1 MFVNWF
7 NLCINRWY
15 ILSFS
20 SGVICILSLFNNK
33 LTIMNKYLIKREIE
47 GASQIPSE
55 KLDEIGQ
62 GSESVLIAMRNEG
75 KQIEQEHSYI
85 AGNNVF
91 CVYNAES
98 EDLIKEHSE
107 RAGVPAN
114 EITLI
119 SSILEHNTNN
129 D

>member
-1 MFVNWF
+1 
-7 NLCINRWY
+7 
-15 ILSFS
+15 
-20 SGVICILSLFNNK
+20 
-33 LTIMNKYLIKREIE
+33 MNKYLIKREIPS
-47 GASQIPSE
+47 ASQIPRE

-75 KQIEQEHSYI
+75 KKIEQEVSYV

-91 CVYNAES
+91 CVYNADS
-98 EDLIKEHSE
+98 EETIKEHAT

-114 EITLI
+114 EITLVPNV
-119 SSILEHNTNN
+119 LKHNTSN

>member
-1 MFVNWF
+1 MIITNHK
-7 NLCINRWY
+7 I
-15 ILSFS
+15 IQ
-20 SGVICILSLFNNK
+20 
-33 LTIMNKYLIKREIE
+33 MNKYLIKREIE
-47 GASQIPSE
+47 GASEIPTE

-62 GSESVLIAMRNEG
+62 GSESVLVEMRNEG
-75 KQIEQEHSYI
+75 KKTEQEHSYI

-98 EDLIKEHSE
+98 EDAIKEHSS

-119 SSILEHNTNN
+119 SSILAHNTNN

>member
-1 MFVNWF
+1 
-7 NLCINRWY
+7 
-15 ILSFS
+15 
-20 SGVICILSLFNNK
+20 
-33 LTIMNKYLIKREIE
+33 MNKYLIKREIE
-47 GASQIPSE
+47 GASEIPTE

-62 GSESVLIAMRNEG
+62 GSESVLVEMRNEG
-75 KQIEQEHSYI
+75 KKIEQEHSYI

-98 EDLIKEHSE
+98 EDAIKEHSS

-119 SSILEHNTNN
+119 SSILAHNTNN

>member
-1 MFVNWF
+1 M
-7 NLCINRWY
+7 
-15 ILSFS
+15 
-20 SGVICILSLFNNK
+20 K
-33 LTIMNKYLIKREIE
+33 KYLIKREIQ

-55 KLDEIGQ
+55 KLDEIGH

-98 EDLIKEHSE
+98 EDFIKEHSE

-119 SSILEHNTNN
+119 SSILEHNTNS

>member
-1 MFVNWF
+1 
-7 NLCINRWY
+7 
-15 ILSFS
+15 
-20 SGVICILSLFNNK
+20 
-33 LTIMNKYLIKREIE
+33 MNKYLIKREIE
-47 GASQIPSE
+47 GASQIPTE

-62 GSESVLIAMRNEG
+62 GSESVLVEMRNEG
-75 KQIEQEHSYI
+75 KKIEQEHSYI

-98 EDLIKEHSE
+98 EDAIKEHSS

-119 SSILEHNTNN
+119 SSILAHNTNN